1 MALSR
6 PSHPYPH
13 IVQAGFEPRQL
24 TNLKRES
31 SLDQQDGQAMQPGAR
46 AQMTDIQD
54 NLSIDNKPRIEG
66 PRPHRASARSVEFR
80 PIEVAVQ
87 DGNVNRALSMLKR
100 KMAAEGIYKEL
111 RKRRF
116 FEKPSEE
123 RKRRGR
129 EADRRRKKAVRVARE
144 RA

>member
-1 MALSR
+1 MSDLNDLN
-6 PSHPYPH
+6 P
-13 IVQAGFEPRQL
+13 
-24 TNLKRES
+24 
-31 SLDQQDGQAMQPGAR
+31 
-46 AQMTDIQD
+46 QD
-54 NLSIDNKPRIEG
+54 NTPKTE
-66 PRPHRASARSVEFR
+66 RPHRASARSVEFR
-80 PIEVAVQ
+80 PIEVGVQ

-123 RKRRGR
+123 RKRRNR
-129 EADRRRKKAVRVARE
+129 EAERRRKKAARAARE

>member
-1 MALSR
+1 
-6 PSHPYPH
+6 
-13 IVQAGFEPRQL
+13 
-24 TNLKRES
+24 
-31 SLDQQDGQAMQPGAR
+31 
-46 AQMTDIQD
+46 
-54 NLSIDNKPRIEG
+54 
-66 PRPHRASARSVEFR
+66 
-80 PIEVAVQ
+80 
-87 DGNVNRALSMLKR
+87 MLKR

-129 EADRRRKKAVRVARE
+129 EAERRRKKAVRVARE

>member
-1 MALSR
+1 
-6 PSHPYPH
+6 
-13 IVQAGFEPRQL
+13 
-24 TNLKRES
+24 
-31 SLDQQDGQAMQPGAR
+31 
-46 AQMTDIQD
+46 MTDMMNDQNTD
-54 NLSIDNKPRIEG
+54 AAKRID
-66 PRPHRASARSVEFR
+66 RPHRASARSVEFR
-80 PIEVAVQ
+80 PIEVVVQ

-123 RKRRGR
+123 KKRRER
-129 EADRRRKKAVRVARE
+129 EAERRRKKAVRVARE

>member
-1 MALSR
+1 MS
-6 PSHPYPH
+6 
-13 IVQAGFEPRQL
+13 
-24 TNLKRES
+24 
-31 SLDQQDGQAMQPGAR
+31 DQNDQYSPDSKPK
-46 AQMTDIQD
+46 TD
-54 NLSIDNKPRIEG
+54 
-66 PRPHRASARSVEFR
+66 RPHRASARSVEFR

-123 RKRRGR
+123 RKRRNR
-129 EADRRRKKAVRVARE
+129 EAERRRKKAMRIARE
-144 RA
+144 RG

>member
-1 MALSR
+1 MSDLNDQYNA
-6 PSHPYPH
+6 
-13 IVQAGFEPRQL
+13 
-24 TNLKRES
+24 ES
-31 SLDQQDGQAMQPGAR
+31 
-46 AQMTDIQD
+46 
-54 NLSIDNKPRIEG
+54 KPKSD
-66 PRPHRASARSVEFR
+66 RPHRASARSVEFR

-123 RKRRGR
+123 RKRRNR
-129 EADRRRKKAVRVARE
+129 EAERRRKKAMRIARE
-144 RA
+144 RG

>member
-1 MALSR
+1 MPQRRTASLFKTFKLVLHPAAHHGKLPPLPRACDCAHLDELRPMSDMIPGGDALDADKKNLLPRSR
-6 PSHPYPH
+6 
-13 IVQAGFEPRQL
+13 
-24 TNLKRES
+24 
-31 SLDQQDGQAMQPGAR
+31 
-46 AQMTDIQD
+46 
-54 NLSIDNKPRIEG
+54 
-66 PRPHRASARSVEFR
+66 RASARNVEFR

-123 RKRRGR
+123 KKRRSR
-129 EADRRRKKAVRVARE
+129 EAERRRKKATRIQRE
-144 RA
+144 KV

>member
-1 MALSR
+1 
-6 PSHPYPH
+6 
-13 IVQAGFEPRQL
+13 
-24 TNLKRES
+24 
-31 SLDQQDGQAMQPGAR
+31 
-46 AQMTDIQD
+46 MTDMNDQSAAD
-54 NLSIDNKPRIEG
+54 AAKRID
-66 PRPHRASARSVEFR
+66 RPHRASARSVEFR
-80 PIEVAVQ
+80 PIEVVVQ

-123 RKRRGR
+123 KKRRER
-129 EADRRRKKAVRVARE
+129 EAERRRKKAVRVARE

>member
-1 MALSR
+1 
-6 PSHPYPH
+6 
-13 IVQAGFEPRQL
+13 
-24 TNLKRES
+24 
-31 SLDQQDGQAMQPGAR
+31 
-46 AQMTDIQD
+46 MTDIQD

>member
-1 MALSR
+1 MSDMQD
-6 PSHPYPH
+6 PS
-13 IVQAGFEPRQL
+13 L
-24 TNLKRES
+24 
-31 SLDQQDGQAMQPGAR
+31 
-46 AQMTDIQD
+46 
-54 NLSIDNKPRIEG
+54 IDNKPRTD
-66 PRPHRASARSVEFR
+66 RPHRASARSVEFR
-80 PIEVAVQ
+80 AIEVVVQ

-123 RKRRGR
+123 KKRRGR
-129 EADRRRKKAVRVARE
+129 EAERRRKKAVRVARE